1 MMVQT
6 AVRQQ
11 RRRAVQRQRRWLWRH
26 SPILFQLGADVL
38 SVAAATGLY
47 LWVRFGSGWFDAVV
61 YPGAAE
67 VLAIVGMLTLYWL
80 LLFWLF
86 GLYQNWYVR
95 PPLEELGAVL
105 RITFVGML
113 VLLLLVWGDS
123 GEFYRKNFR
132 AVGAIY
138 WGMLLLGVSAG
149 RLLVRALQRWL
160 RRRGIVRIPVLLV
173 GTDAGLERLRQELQR
188 IPHWGYSPVG
198 TVRLELADGSAAIEP
213 VQQWME
219 RAQPEEALV
228 AIHPPQ
234 PQQLW
239 AIVGMA
245 VQRGIAVKILP
256 DSYSVFMGQA
266 RIQRLYG
273 TDFLEVEPRL
283 LKPWQALL
291 KRAID
296 IAVSVVV
303 LVGGAPLWALIA
315 LLIRLD
321 SPGPVLFVQERVGKD
336 GRRFRLYKFR
346 TMVADAEQR
355 ARWTQ
360 LNDPRVTRLG
370 RWLRRTYLDEI
381 LQFWN
386 VLRGEMSI
394 VGPRPEIPY
403 FVERFTQMVP
413 EYARRHV
420 VKPGITGWWQV
431 CRTNRDDAPTEEE
444 VRRRLAMDFYYIE
457 NQSLALD
464 LEIMLRTLWR
474 MLRGKGKS

>member
-1 MMVQT
+1 
-6 AVRQQ
+6 
-11 RRRAVQRQRRWLWRH
+11 
-26 SPILFQLGADVL
+26 
-38 SVAAATGLY
+38 
-47 LWVRFGSGWFDAVV
+47 
-61 YPGAAE
+61 
-67 VLAIVGMLTLYWL
+67 
-80 LLFWLF
+80 
-86 GLYQNWYVR
+86 
-95 PPLEELGAVL
+95 
-105 RITFVGML
+105 
-113 VLLLLVWGDS
+113 
-123 GEFYRKNFR
+123 
-132 AVGAIY
+132 
-138 WGMLLLGVSAG
+138 
-149 RLLVRALQRWL
+149 
-160 RRRGIVRIPVLLV
+160 
-173 GTDAGLERLRQELQR
+173 
-188 IPHWGYSPVG
+188 
-198 TVRLELADGSAAIEP
+198 
-213 VQQWME
+213 
-219 RAQPEEALV
+219 
-228 AIHPPQ
+228 
-234 PQQLW
+234 
-239 AIVGMA
+239 
-245 VQRGIAVKILP
+245 
-256 DSYSVFMGQA
+256 
-266 RIQRLYG
+266 
-273 TDFLEVEPRL
+273 VEPRL

-321 SPGPVLFVQERVGKD
+321 SPGPALFVQERVGKD

-381 LQFWN
+381 PQFWN